1 MTTEPTQPTRSPAP
15 AIDGR
20 GARSAELRD
29 ADAIVI
35 GAGFAG
41 LCAVHHLVAAGFS
54 VRAFEAGPDVGGTWF
69 WNRYP
74 GARCD
79 VESADYSYSFDPGL
93 EQQWT
98 WTERFSA
105 QPEIL
110 AYLRHVADRFDLR
123 RHIEFGTRVVAA
135 RYDDQA
141 ASWQV
146 TTDSGRDTRAS
157 FCFLATG
164 SLSVPQLPDI
174 PGLADFAGAI
184 HHSCAWPD
192 DGVPVRGRRV
202 GVIGTG
208 SSGVQLIPV
217 LAEQAGQL
225 TVFQRTPAFS
235 VPARNRQLTVGE
247 IRELKQGYR
256 QRRAIARGSPGGIAR
271 LPVERS
277 AHADGPAER
286 QAHFEAR
293 WRVGGTPSITG
304 AYSDLL
310 IDVEANRWA
319 ADFVRDK
326 IRARVTSPEVA
337 AKLVPSDFPIGTK
350 RVCADA
356 GYFETFDRPN
366 VKLVDLRATPLV
378 TATRHGLRTSDSDH
392 TLDLLVCATGFDA
405 FTGAVFAIDICGAE
419 GRVLREHW
427 ASGPRTYLG
436 LATAGFPNLFLI
448 AGPGSPAVLTNVVAS
463 IEQQVDWLVDYL
475 RALRAHGRRE
485 TVAREPAEA
494 EWGARLQAEAQRTLY
509 PWAASWYN
517 GANTPGKPRQF
528 MVFLGGLANYARIC
542 DGIAEQG
549 YPGFRERLGPLAR

>member
-1 MTTEPTQPTRSPAP
+1 M
-15 AIDGR
+15 
-20 GARSAELRD
+20 
-29 ADAIVI
+29 IVI

-41 LCAVHHLVAAGFS
+41 LCAIHQLRAAGFS

-79 VESADYSYSFDPGL
+79 VESADYSYSFDPEL
-93 EQQWT
+93 EQEWT

-123 RHIEFGTRVVAA
+123 RHIEFGTRVTAA
-135 RYDDQA
+135 RYDGQQA
-141 ASWQV
+141 RWQV
-146 TTDSGRDTRAS
+146 TTDSGVQATGR

-164 SLSVPQLPDI
+164 SLSVPQLPAL

-184 HHSCAWPD
+184 HHTCAWPAE
-192 DGVPVRGRRV
+192 GVPFRGRRV

-217 LAEQAGQL
+217 LAEQAAQL
-225 TVFQRTPAFS
+225 TAFQRTPAFS
-235 VPARNRQLTVGE
+235 VPARNRRLTQDEV
-247 IRELKQGYR
+247 RDLKQGYR
-256 QRRAIARGSPGGIAR
+256 RRRALARGSPGGIAR
-271 LPVERS
+271 PPVDRS
-277 AHADGPAER
+277 AHADTAAER
-286 QAHFEAR
+286 RAHFEAR

-310 IDVEANRWA
+310 LDAEANRWA

-337 AKLVPSDFPIGTK
+337 AKLIPSGFPIGTK

-356 GYFETFDRPN
+356 GYYEAYNRPN
-366 VKLVDLRATPLV
+366 VTLVDLRATPVLAA
-378 TATRHGLRTSDSDH
+378 TASGLRTTAGHHD
-392 TLDLLVCATGFDA
+392 LDVLICATGFDA
-405 FTGAVFAIDICGAE
+405 FTGAVFAIDIRDAA
-419 GRVLREHW
+419 GRALREHW
-427 ASGPRTYLG
+427 AAGPRTYLG

-448 AGPGSPAVLTNVVAS
+448 AGPGSPAVLTNMVAS
-463 IEQQVDWLVDYL
+463 IEQQVDWLVGYL
-475 RALRAHGRRE
+475 RALRAGGQRE
-485 TVAREPAEA
+485 TVATETAEA
-494 EWGARLQAEAQRTLY
+494 QWGARLAAAAQRTLY
-509 PWAASWYN
+509 PQAASWYN

-542 DGIAEQG
+542 DDLARDG
-549 YPGFRERLGPLAR
+549 YRGFRAR

>member
-1 MTTEPTQPTRSPAP
+1 MTSEPTQSTRSPALTMP
-15 AIDGR
+15 VDGR
-20 GARSAELRD
+20 TATPAQPPD
-29 ADAIVI
+29 ADVIVI

-41 LCAVHHLVAAGFS
+41 LCAIHHLLAARFS

-79 VESADYSYSFDPGL
+79 VESADYSYSFDPDL

-110 AYLRHVADRFDLR
+110 AYLRHVAARFDLR

-146 TTDSGRDTRAS
+146 TTDSGRDARAR

-164 SLSVPQLPDI
+164 SLSVPQMPGV
-174 PGLADFAGAI
+174 PGLADFAGPV
-184 HHSCAWPD
+184 HHTCAWPAG
-192 DGVPVRGRRV
+192 GVPVAGRRV
-202 GVIGTG
+202 GVIGTA

-217 LAEQAGQL
+217 LAEEAGQL

-235 VPARNRQLTVGE
+235 VPARNRRLTDGE
-247 IRELKQGYR
+247 IREIKQGYR

-271 LPVERS
+271 LPVDRP

-310 IDVEANRWA
+310 LDAEANHWA

-337 AKLVPSDFPIGTK
+337 ARLIPSGFPIGAK

-356 GYFETFDRPN
+356 GYFESYNRPN
-366 VKLVDLRATPLV
+366 VTLVDLRATPLV
-378 TATRHGLRTSDSDH
+378 TATASGLRTSAGDH
-392 TLDLLVCATGFDA
+392 ELDVLVCATGFDA
-405 FTGAVFAIDICGAE
+405 LTGAVAAIGIRGAD

-427 ASGPRTYLG
+427 ADGPRTYLG

-463 IEQQVDWLVDYL
+463 IEQQVGWLVDYL
-475 RALRAHGRRE
+475 RALRRRGRRE
-485 TVAREPAEA
+485 TAVREAAEA
-494 EWGARLQAEAQRTLY
+494 EWGARLLAEAQRTLY
-509 PWAASWYN
+509 PRAASWYN
-517 GANTPGKPRQF
+517 GANTPGKPVQF

-542 DGIAEQG
+542 DGIARHG
-549 YPGFRERLGPLAR
+549 YPGFREC